1 MSARSV
7 AMIEPGVLGAF
18 ADASGRAA
26 LAGGRVGLEKEAL
39 RVAASGFVSPA
50 AHPSAL
56 GSPLTHP
63 CITTDFS
70 EALIELVT
78 PAMAAAGEVL
88 DLLGDLH
95 RYVYRHIGDER
106 LWATSMPCV
115 LHGGAHIPLAR
126 YGSSNAARMKTVYRR
141 GLGNRYGRIMQII
154 AGVHFNFS
162 VDDALW
168 PRLARLRP
176 ATAGR
181 GGLPAAG
188 IDNAPD
194 AQPFRSEA
202 YMGMVRNLQRLGWLV
217 PYLFGASPAVCKS
230 FVQDAATDLESFDD
244 NTFFY
249 PYATSLRMGDIGYQN
264 RQEEGTGMKACYDSL
279 DAYIKSLTWAI
290 ETACPQYEA
299 IGIKVNDR
307 YEQLNDHVLQI
318 ENEYY
323 STVRPKQLTDWMER
337 PTLALR
343 RRGVRYVELRSL
355 DVNAY
360 HPLGI
365 DLETMSFL
373 RLLMLYSLL
382 TESPR
387 IDARERRA
395 IDANQVLAAH
405 RGREPGLRLQAPTE
419 QPTLTDWAARV
430 LDAMAPLAELID
442 GHNGDDRFTTS
453 LRAQQAKVADSALTP
468 SARMLTEMRE
478 RGEGFAAFARRL
490 TEQHRE
496 GFLAGELS
504 AERSAWLADLAAT
517 SLDRQRAIEAAD
529 DIDFDEFLRRYF
541 AQSEAH
547 PVDLPAPV

>member
-1 MSARSV
+1 MSGRASFGL
-7 AMIEPGVLGAF
+7 APGLLQTF
-18 ADASGRAA
+18 ADATGRAA
-26 LAGGRVGLEKEAL
+26 LAGGLVGLEKEAL
-39 RVAASGFVSPA
+39 RVSAAGSVASTPHPA
-50 AHPSAL
+50 AL

-78 PAMAAAGEVL
+78 PALGSGQAVL

-95 RYVYRHIGDER
+95 RHVYRHIGDER
-106 LWATSMPCV
+106 LWASSMPCV
-115 LHGGAHIPLAR
+115 LHGGADIPLAR
-126 YGSSNAARMKTVYRR
+126 YGTSNAAQMKTVYRR

-168 PRLARLRP
+168 PRLASLRPDAPGLLAAAEDP
-176 ATAGR
+176 ATAG
-181 GGLPAAG
+181 
-188 IDNAPD
+188 
-194 AQPFRSEA
+194 FRAEA

-230 FVQDAATDLESFDD
+230 FVQDATTDLESFDA

-249 PYATSLRMGDIGYQN
+249 PHATSLRMGDIGYQN

-290 ETACPQYEA
+290 ETPCPQYET
-299 IGIKVNDR
+299 IGIKVNGR
-307 YEQLNDHVLQI
+307 WEQLNDHVLQI

-323 STVRPKQLTDWMER
+323 STVRPKQLTAWMER

-343 RRGVRYVELRSL
+343 RRGVRYVELRSV
-355 DVNAY
+355 DVNPY
-360 HPLGI
+360 EPRGI
-365 DLETMSFL
+365 DLEAMCFL

-382 TESPR
+382 IESPR
-387 IDARERRA
+387 IVARERRA

-405 RGREPGLRLQAPTE
+405 HGRAPGLRLQAGDRDPI
-419 QPTLTDWAARV
+419 LRDWAAQV
-430 LDAMAPLAELID
+430 LDAMAPLAELLD
-442 GHNGDDRFTTS
+442 GAGTGDRFAAS
-453 LRAQQAKVADSALTP
+453 LEAQHAKVADPALTP
-468 SARMLTEMRE
+468 SARMLAEMRE

-496 GFLAGELS
+496 AFLASSLS
-504 AERSAWLADLAAT
+504 PERAAWLADLAAT
-517 SLDRQRAIEAAD
+517 SLDRQHAIEAAD
-529 DIDFDEFLRRYF
+529 AIDFDEFLRRYF

-547 PVDLPAPV
+547 PVELPAPI

>member
-1 MSARSV
+1 MSAPLPLSV
-7 AMIEPGVLGAF
+7 APFVLDAF
-18 ADASGRAA
+18 ADPTGRAA

-39 RVAASGFVSPA
+39 RVTAAGSVAATPHPA
-50 AHPSAL
+50 AL

-70 EALIELVT
+70 EALLELVT
-78 PAMAAAGEVL
+78 PALPTGEEVL
-88 DLLGDLH
+88 ALLGDLH
-95 RYVYRHIGDER
+95 RYVYRRIGDER

-115 LHGGAHIPLAR
+115 LHGGAEVPLAR
-126 YGSSNAARMKTVYRR
+126 YGDSNAAQMKTVYRR
-141 GLGNRYGRIMQII
+141 GLGNRYGRVMQII

-162 VDDALW
+162 VDQALW
-168 PRLARLRP
+168 PRLASVSG
-176 ATAGR
+176 ADDSISGAGD
-181 GGLPAAG
+181 AASL
-188 IDNAPD
+188 AHV
-194 AQPFRSEA
+194 RSEA

-230 FVQDAATDLESFDD
+230 FVQDAANDLLCFDD
-244 NTFFY
+244 KTFYY

-279 DAYIKSLTWAI
+279 DAYVKSLTWAI
-290 ETACPQYEA
+290 ETPCPQYET
-299 IGIKVNDR
+299 IGIKVNGR

-343 RRGVRYVELRSL
+343 RRGVAYVELRSL

-365 DLETMSFL
+365 DLETMCFL
-373 RLLMLYSLL
+373 RLLMLFSLL
-382 TESPR
+382 ADSPR

-405 RGREPGLRLQAPTE
+405 RGREPGLRLQAGGEMPM
-419 QPTLTDWAARV
+419 LTDWGART
-430 LDAMAPLAELID
+430 LAAMAPLAELLD
-442 GHNGDDRFTTS
+442 RHVGDDRFGAS
-453 LRAQQAKVADSALTP
+453 LRTQQAKIADPSLTP
-468 SARMLTEMRE
+468 SARMLAEMRE

-490 TEQHRE
+490 TEQHRSAFID
-496 GFLAGELS
+496 GSLS
-504 AERSAWLADLAAT
+504 AEREAWLADLAAT
-517 SLDRQRAIEAAD
+517 SVDRQRAIEAAD

-541 AQSEAH
+541 AQSEAQ

>member
-1 MSARSV
+1 MTSRASF
-7 AMIEPGVLGAF
+7 ALEPALLALF
-18 ADASGRAA
+18 ADEAGRAA
-26 LAGGRVGLEKEAL
+26 LAGGLVGLEKEAL
-39 RVAASGFVSPA
+39 RVAAAGSVAPTP
-50 AHPSAL
+50 HPPAL

-78 PAMAAAGEVL
+78 PAMASADAVL

-95 RYVYRHIGDER
+95 RHVYRHIGDER
-106 LWATSMPCV
+106 LWASSMPCV
-115 LHGGAHIPLAR
+115 LHGGAQIPLAV
-126 YGSSNAARMKTVYRR
+126 YGTSNAAQMKTVYRR
-141 GLGNRYGRIMQII
+141 GLGNRYGRVMQII

-162 VDDALW
+162 ADDAVW
-168 PRLARLRP
+168 PRLASAHL
-176 ATAGR
+176 
-181 GGLPAAG
+181 LPDGA
-188 IDNAPD
+188 APD
-194 AQPFRSEA
+194 ADAVGFRSES
-202 YMGMVRNLQRLGWLV
+202 YLGMVRNLQRLGWLV

-230 FVQDAATDLESFDD
+230 FVQNAATDLESFDK
-244 NTFFY
+244 NTFYY

-264 RQEEGTGMKACYDSL
+264 RQEEGTGMKASYDSL

-290 ETACPQYEA
+290 ETPCPQYET
-299 IGIKVNDR
+299 IGIKVNGN

-343 RRGVRYVELRSL
+343 RRGVRYVELRSV

-365 DLETMSFL
+365 DAETMRFL
-373 RLLMLYSLL
+373 RLFMLYCLL
-382 TESPR
+382 IPSPR
-387 IDARERRA
+387 IDPRERRA

-405 RGREPGLRLQAPTE
+405 HGRAPDLRLQAGE
-419 QPTLTDWAARV
+419 REPTLRDWAAEV
-430 LDAMAPLAELID
+430 LDAMAPLAELLD
-442 GHNGDDRFTTS
+442 AAGAGGRFTAS
-453 LRAQQAKVADSALTP
+453 LLAQQAKVADPALTP
-468 SARMLTEMRE
+468 SAQMLAEMRE

-496 GFLAGELS
+496 TFLSGALT
-504 AERSAWLADLAAT
+504 AERAAWLADLAAT
-517 SLDRQRAIEAAD
+517 SIARQHAIEAAD

-541 AQSEAH
+541 AQSETS
-547 PVDLPAPV
+547 PVQLPAPG